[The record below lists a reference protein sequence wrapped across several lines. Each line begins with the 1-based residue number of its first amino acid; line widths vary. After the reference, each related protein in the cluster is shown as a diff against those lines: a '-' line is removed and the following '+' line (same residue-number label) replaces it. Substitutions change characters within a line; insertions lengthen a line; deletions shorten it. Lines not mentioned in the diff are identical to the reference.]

1 MPYNLGA
8 LSFLK
13 RHWLMNTSNIP
24 HRFLG
29 MSPEDVEARI
39 GSFAPEINDWL
50 DNVMDG
56 RVVQNVGD
64 LGTTGVGL
72 LFDGEA
78 GLGKTTHS
86 VLCLTELI
94 RRLPD
99 EDDAARKLLKYKSSD
114 YGVSARP
121 VYYMTVPDF
130 INRKKA
136 MIDAE
141 PDQRRE
147 MAFQMDGFHGRASMD
162 HLNVRVLVLD
172 DLGKELNSEYNVAG
186 FDELLRSRY
195 DKALPTIVTTN
206 LPREQW
212 GRKYGDAMGSFVYE
226 AFNRVII
233 GKKDLRRNQ

>member
-1 MPYNLGA
+1 MSFDLERM
-8 LSFLK
+8 SFLK
-13 RHWLMNTSNIP
+13 RRWLLHTSNIP

-29 MSPEDVEARI
+29 MSPQDVEARL

-50 DNVMDG
+50 DDVLEGKVIKNIG
-56 RVVQNVGD
+56 G

-99 EDDAARKLLKYKSSD
+99 DEASAKKLFSYKAEDYTI
-114 YGVSARP
+114 SARP

-141 PDQRRE
+141 PEQRRE
-147 MAFQMDGFHGRASMD
+147 MALQMDGFHGRSKMD